1 MTVIFWKRWE
11 SLASLGHWILWT
23 LTYCSS
29 RNILTDFSKNKN
41 ILATRGVSEAT
52 CTFFTNTWS
61 LNTSQDIDV
70 VRLKAYTNSQNQQL
84 TVLHLSLV
92 PWSFLTQRAAFS
104 APINAGGAVAAKL
117 LLSLNHTLLPT
128 GTYQGSV
135 EVGQE
140 VSLLQSCKIQSYCR
154 ERERETGGGKKKEKE
169 KKEEKSHV
177 WAGPHSRSPVTTAA
191 TILTSYIFN
200 FVHAVIRL

>member
-1 MTVIFWKRWE
+1 MD
-11 SLASLGHWILWT
+11 A
-23 LTYCSS
+23 
-29 RNILTDFSKNKN
+29 
-41 ILATRGVSEAT
+41 
-52 CTFFTNTWS
+52 
-61 LNTSQDIDV
+61 
-70 VRLKAYTNSQNQQL
+70 
-84 TVLHLSLV
+84 
-92 PWSFLTQRAAFS
+92 LTQRAAFS

-154 ERERETGGGKKKEKE
+154 ERERETGGGKEKKKEK
-169 KKEEKSHV
+169 SHAR
-177 WAGPHSRSPVTTAA
+177 AGPHSRSPVTTAA